1 MARKHK
7 PKPKVKYVSKPPTQ
21 TIAPPSIVGRPKTEQ
36 QERFEENF
44 KKAADRFMGLSP
56 AEHNSLFMEL
66 ARALTGMTAGQ
77 NKDGYE

>member
-36 QERFEENF
+36 QERFEKNF
-44 KKAADRFMGLSP
+44 KEATDRFLGLSP
-56 AEHNSLFMEL
+56 AEHRSLFM
-66 ARALTGMTAGQ
+66 AITQALTGMTAGQ
-77 NKDGYE
+77 NKESDK